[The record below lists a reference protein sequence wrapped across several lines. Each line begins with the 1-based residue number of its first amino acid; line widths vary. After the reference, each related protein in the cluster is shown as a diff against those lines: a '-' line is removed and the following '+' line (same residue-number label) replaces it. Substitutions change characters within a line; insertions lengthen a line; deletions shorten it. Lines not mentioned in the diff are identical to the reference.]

1 MALTGTTTTSS
12 GGAPRGGGAPGFTV
26 ALYLGGL
33 VLVYLGERVLVA
45 FESGASLVSAL
56 GVLLTAAATALRFAP
71 RFRAGGERRS
81 IENLV
86 SALSVAGLLGLLIYF
101 FTDGAFSE
109 KLGIDAM
116 PIERRDAIR
125 EFARVVW
132 VSLIAISVVPMLF
145 VETALRPMRN
155 SERPE
160 SRRVRAAAGAGLALA
175 FAAIY
180 GSLFVYAASGIDL
193 RVDYSYF
200 RTSRPSE
207 STRQYLQ
214 GMSEPLRVVAFF
226 PEVNEVRNEVSAYLR
241 ELAAG
246 APKLKLEIHDRLL
259 VPKLAKELRAV
270 QDGVIVLSRGTS
282 IQSLSVGTE
291 LEAARPKLKT
301 LDRDFQE
308 QLLKILRARRTAY
321 LTVGHG
327 ELNDSPRAASS
338 ESQRGAQIVR
348 TLIQRQNFTVRD
360 LGLGQGLAKDV
371 PDDADIVLALGP
383 TEAFS
388 REELLALG
396 RYADRGGRLVLAL
409 DADAFSTKD
418 LVTAEAGP
426 ARDGSASPSA
436 SASAAPAAGP
446 SAAPAT
452 GPSAAPAAGPSAA
465 PAAGPSAAP
474 ATGPSA
480 APAVSRAAEG
490 GLPASPISSE
500 LAAVVGLT
508 FTPEP
513 LANDKHY
520 VPVRYNESDRI
531 CLVTNS
537 FSSHASVTTLSRNSG
552 RAAVVLFGAGSLDKG
567 KAASD
572 AKIDFT
578 IRSMSG
584 TFRDKNKNY
593 REDADEKS
601 AGVFN
606 LAAAI
611 TRPVAGASSKKTDDS
626 KTQDKK
632 ADAKAKA
639 KPSESQELRAF
650 VLADADAF
658 SDLVMGRVVG
668 NQVLFVDALR
678 WLVGE
683 ESVQGLPNTEEDKR
697 IEHTKQVDLGW
708 FYATIFGAP
717 ALVLGLGLFVSR
729 RSRNSGGK
737 R

>member
-1 MALTGTTTTSS
+1 MALTTTTGEGGPSRPRPA
-12 GGAPRGGGAPGFTV
+12 GGAPPWTA

-33 VLVYLGERVLVA
+33 LLIYLGEHVLVA
-45 FESGASLVSAL
+45 FEKGSRLVSIAGL
-56 GVLLTAAATALRFAP
+56 AAVVAATALRFAP

-81 IENLV
+81 IEVLL
-86 SALSVAGLLGLLIYF
+86 SALSVTGLLGLLIYF
-101 FTDGAFSE
+101 STDGALSE
-109 KLGIDAM
+109 KFGIDTL
-116 PIERRDAIR
+116 PVERRDAIR
-125 EFARVVW
+125 ELARVVW
-132 VSLIAISVVPMLF
+132 VSLIAISTLPMVF

-160 SRRVRAAAGAGLALA
+160 SRRVRAAAGAGLSLSL
-175 FAAIY
+175 AAIY
-180 GSLFVYAASGIDL
+180 GSLLVFAASGVDL

-200 RTSRPSE
+200 RTSRPSD
-207 STRQYLQ
+207 STRSYVRNM
-214 GMSEPLRVVAFF
+214 GEPLRVVAFF
-226 PEVNEVRNEVSAYLR
+226 PEVNEVRAEVVGYLR
-241 ELAAG
+241 ELSTG
-246 APKLKLEIHDRLL
+246 APQLKLEVHDRLL

-270 QDGVIVLSRGTS
+270 QDGVIVLARGTS
-282 IQSLSVGTE
+282 IQSMSIGTE
-291 LEAARPKLKT
+291 LDAARPKLKT

-308 QLLKILRARRTAY
+308 QLLKILRTRRTAY
-321 LTVGHG
+321 FTVGHG
-327 ELNDSPRAASS
+327 EINDNPRSS
-338 ESQRGAQIVR
+338 ADESQRSAQVVR
-348 TLIQRQNFTVRD
+348 TLIQRQNFTIRD
-360 LGLGQGLAKDV
+360 LGLAQGLAKDV

-388 REELLALG
+388 REELQALG

-418 LVTAEAGP
+418 LVTQEPVPGAPP
-426 ARDGSASPSA
+426 A
-436 SASAAPAAGP
+436 ASAAPAG
-446 SAAPAT
+446 SAVSPVASA
-452 GPSAAPAAGPSAA
+452 AAPAAGV
-465 PAAGPSAAP
+465 AAGAA
-474 ATGPSA
+474 A
-480 APAVSRAAEG
+480 AAA
-490 GLPASPISSE
+490 
-500 LAAVVGLT
+500 LAEVVGLT
-508 FTPEP
+508 FAADA

-552 RAAVVLFGAGSLDKG
+552 RAAVVMFGAGSLDKS
-567 KAASD
+567 KAAGD

-584 TFRDKNKNY
+584 TFRDKNRNY

-601 AGVFN
+601 VGVFN
-606 LAAAI
+606 LAASI
-611 TRPVAGASSKKTDDS
+611 TKPIKAGAVPAPA
-626 KTQDKK
+626 QDEK
-632 ADAKAKA
+632 AGDKAKDKDKA
-639 KPSESQELRAF
+639 KDAQEFRAF
-650 VLADADAF
+650 VLADADAL

-717 ALVLGLGLFVSR
+717 ALVLGLGLFVSL

>member
-1 MALTGTTTTSS
+1 MALTTTTGGGGPSQPRPA
-12 GGAPRGGGAPGFTV
+12 GGAPTWTA

-33 VLVYLGERVLVA
+33 LLIYLGEHVLVA
-45 FESGASLVSAL
+45 FEKGSRLVSLA
-56 GVLLTAAATALRFAP
+56 GVATVVAATALRFAP
-71 RFRAGGERRS
+71 RFRAGGERKS
-81 IENLV
+81 IEALL
-86 SALSVAGLLGLLIYF
+86 SALSVIGLLGLLIYF
-101 FTDGAFSE
+101 STDGALSE
-109 KLGIDAM
+109 KFGIDTL
-116 PIERRDAIR
+116 PVERRDAIR
-125 EFARVVW
+125 ELARVIW
-132 VSLIAISVVPMLF
+132 VSLIAISTLPMVF

-160 SRRVRAAAGAGLALA
+160 SRRVRAAAGAGLSLSL
-175 FAAIY
+175 AAIY
-180 GSLFVYAASGIDL
+180 GSLLVFAASGVDL

-200 RTSRPSE
+200 RTSRPSD
-207 STRQYLQ
+207 STRSYVRNM
-214 GMSEPLRVVAFF
+214 GEPLRVVAFF
-226 PEVNEVRNEVSAYLR
+226 PEVNEVRAEVAGYLR
-241 ELAAG
+241 ELSAG
-246 APKLKLEIHDRLL
+246 APQLKLEIHDRLL

-270 QDGVIVLSRGTS
+270 QDGVIVLARGTS
-282 IQSLSVGTE
+282 IQSMSIGTE

-308 QLLKILRARRTAY
+308 QLLKILRTRRTAY
-321 LTVGHG
+321 FTVGHG
-327 ELNDSPRAASS
+327 EINDNPRSS
-338 ESQRGAQIVR
+338 ADDSQRSAQVVR
-348 TLIQRQNFTVRD
+348 TLIQRQNFTIRD
-360 LGLGQGLAKDV
+360 LGLSQGLARDV
-371 PDDADIVLALGP
+371 PEDADIVLALGP

-388 REELLALG
+388 REELQALS

-418 LVTAEAGP
+418 LVIQEAAPGAPP
-426 ARDGSASPSA
+426 A
-436 SASAAPAAGP
+436 ASAAPTG
-446 SAAPAT
+446 SAALPVV
-452 GPSAAPAAGPSAA
+452 SAEAPAAGMPAGAA
-465 PAAGPSAAP
+465 AAAD
-474 ATGPSA
+474 
-480 APAVSRAAEG
+480 
-490 GLPASPISSE
+490 

-508 FTPEP
+508 FAADA

-552 RAAVVLFGAGSLDKG
+552 RAAVVMFGAGSLDKG
-567 KAASD
+567 KAAGD

-584 TFRDKNKNY
+584 TFRDKNRNY

-601 AGVFN
+601 TGVFN
-606 LAAAI
+606 LAASI
-611 TRPVAGASSKKTDDS
+611 SKPIKAGAMVAPA
-626 KTQDKK
+626 QDEK
-632 ADAKAKA
+632 AGAKDKAKD
-639 KPSESQELRAF
+639 KGKDPQEFRAF
-650 VLADADAF
+650 VLADADAL

-717 ALVLGLGLFVSR
+717 ALVLGLGLFVSL